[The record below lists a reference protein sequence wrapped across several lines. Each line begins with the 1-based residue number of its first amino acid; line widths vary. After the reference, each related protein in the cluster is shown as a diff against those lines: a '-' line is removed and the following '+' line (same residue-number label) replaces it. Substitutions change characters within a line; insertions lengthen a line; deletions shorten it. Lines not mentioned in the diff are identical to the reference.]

1 MNIEPGQIVVIGMG
15 NPLRRDDGVGVSV
28 ARQLEALVQPGVEVR
43 THRGG
48 GLGLM
53 DIWQGATTVV
63 VIDAVSS
70 GVPAGTVSR
79 FDASIR
85 PLPQHLGTTCSTH
98 DFGLNE
104 AVELARAVDRLPDRF
119 VVIGVEGAD
128 FSPGNGFSPAVDGA
142 VEWAVEAVLQELGS
156 LAAPN
161 FPRSEAER
169 A

>member
-1 MNIEPGQIVVIGMG
+1 MNAEPDGIVIIGMG
-15 NPLRRDDGVGVSV
+15 NPLRRDDGVGLSV
-28 ARQLEALVQPGVEVR
+28 ARQLEALVQPKVEVR
-43 THRGG
+43 IHRGG
-48 GLGLM
+48 GLALM
-53 DIWQGATTVV
+53 DTWKGASTVV

-79 FDASIR
+79 FDASAQ
-85 PLPQHLGTTCSTH
+85 PLPQHLGSTCSTH

-104 AVELARAVDRLPDRF
+104 AIELARAVDRLPNRF

-128 FSPGNGFSPAVDGA
+128 FTPGSGLSPAVDSA
-142 VEWAVEAVLQELGS
+142 VERAVEAVLQELGS

-161 FPRSEAER
+161 FLRSEAER